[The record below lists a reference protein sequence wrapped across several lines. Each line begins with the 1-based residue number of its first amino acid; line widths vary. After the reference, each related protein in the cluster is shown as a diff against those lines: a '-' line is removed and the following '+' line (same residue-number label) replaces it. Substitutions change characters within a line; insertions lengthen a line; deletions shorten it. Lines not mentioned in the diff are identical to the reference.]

1 VTFLTKIYILF
12 LQAKDFVEIAD
23 ILDTV
28 TGSDSECDALS
39 SGDELDDDGDEDW
52 EMDNVQ
58 GGCRGDYDDGSGIS
72 GVEDGDDNG
81 IVSGDGSDDNDDDN
95 DDDNVPLTSRKKS
108 ELRYKL
114 KSDDHLCH
122 VRYPHLCQNPR
133 DQCLMKEYLLS
144 MSTCF

>member
-1 VTFLTKIYILF
+1 MLGNHCRNIFCLF
-12 LQAKDFVEIAD
+12 
-23 ILDTV
+23 LDTV
-28 TGSDSECDALS
+28 TGSDSECDILS

-58 GGCRGDYDDGSGIS
+58 GGCRGDYDNGSGIS
-72 GVEDGDDNG
+72 GGEDGDDDG

-108 ELRYKL
+108 ELRYKFE
-114 KSDDHLCH
+114 KRRPFVPRPVH
-122 VRYPHLCQNPR
+122 PHLCQNPR
-133 DQCLMKEYLLS
+133 DQRLMKEYLLS

>member
-1 VTFLTKIYILF
+1 VTFLTNIYILF
-12 LQAKDFVEIAD
+12 LQAKDLVENAD

-28 TGSDSECDALS
+28 TGFDSECDVLS

-72 GVEDGDDNG
+72 GGEDGDDDG

-95 DDDNVPLTSRKKS
+95 DDDDVPLTSRKKS
-108 ELRYKL
+108 ELRYKFE
-114 KSDDHLCH
+114 KRQPFVPRPVPPFMPEPERPAYTRHL
-122 VRYPHLCQNPR
+122 
-133 DQCLMKEYLLS
+133 
-144 MSTCF
+144 